1 MDARTFET
9 RNHPSRQVTAGRF
22 DRCGARLSADGRQ
35 RPSRGQPIADSGASP
50 IMRARLDAGCLTTIC
65 STVASSL
72 EKVKPNQDHEVVYL
86 ISDPISAMGK
96 GVGRQAGRANSDQVG
111 EVRTQAKQVGSARK
125 GAVTDAGG
133 RAEIVCHAEI

>member
-1 MDARTFET
+1 
-9 RNHPSRQVTAGRF
+9 V
-22 DRCGARLSADGRQ
+22 
-35 RPSRGQPIADSGASP
+35 PIAGSGLPILRRGASGLHAIYRRVAP
-50 IMRARLDAGCLTTIC
+50 NLKNMKLD
-65 STVASSL
+65 
-72 EKVKPNQDHEVVYL
+72 QDQGVVYV
-86 ISDPISAMGK
+86 IYEPILAVGA